1 MKWSKI
7 VVLSAVSAGLL
18 AFTAC
23 DRHKD
28 PGENLGGKFEEFFAD
43 NLADDLE
50 QLGQSIE
57 DIATSAQN
65 VPDNQRRSTLEECYD
80 TFGDCDFCYSF
91 SGNPL
96 IGTFSAGPSSTPCGA
111 DRSISNFT
119 ATYEVTASS
128 LTGDYA
134 GTLAGDYTIEFEG
147 DHSAALT
154 TDSANDS
161 REYDSSW
168 TLESLSA
175 STVGGALDEYE
186 LELTYTGFADMEWG
200 VEVSGDT
207 TSITG
212 TVSGEEHSCT
222 VSGSFESI
230 DASCE

>member
-7 VVLSAVSAGLL
+7 ATLGAVCAGLM

-23 DRHKD
+23 NRNREAGDKVSQ
-28 PGENLGGKFEEFFAD
+28 KFEEFFAD

-57 DIATSAQN
+57 DIATGAQN
-65 VPDNQRRSTLEECYD
+65 VPDDQRRSTSEECYD

-91 SGNPL
+91 AGNPL
-96 IGTFSAGPSSTPCGA
+96 TGTFSAGPSSTPCGA

-119 ATYEVTASS
+119 AAYEVTASS
-128 LTGDYA
+128 LSGDYT
-134 GTLAGDYTIEFEG
+134 GTLAGNYTIEFAGE
-147 DHSAALT
+147 HTAALT
-154 TDSANDS
+154 TDSANES

-168 TLESLSA
+168 TLDSLSA
-175 STVGGALDEYE
+175 TTIGAALDTYD
-186 LELTYTGFADMEWG
+186 LELTYTGFADMEWT

-212 TVSGEEHSCT
+212 TVSGEEHTCT
-222 VSGSFESI
+222 VTGSFDSV
-230 DASCE
+230 DAGCE